1 MELISKNLVIV
12 SFPAKVG
19 SLETLK
25 EAMRRALPDT
35 RSFDGCLSVNTFI
48 EESTN
53 AIHLIEDWESLNHQA
68 TYLNWRVET
77 GLLDDLDSFLEGG
90 AAAIKVVLCGSEH
103 KDI

>member
-1 MELISKNLVIV
+1 MRVLNYSHKTKLREIGSDGVIEWYETQKEELSI
-12 SFPAKVG
+12 PY
-19 SLETLK
+19 E
-25 EAMRRALPDT
+25 
-35 RSFDGCLSVNTFI
+35 
-48 EESTN
+48 
-53 AIHLIEDWESLNHQA
+53 LIEDWESLNHQA

>member
-1 MELISKNLVIV
+1 MKNLVIV
-12 SFPAKVG
+12 SFPAKEE

-53 AIHLIEDWESLNHQA
+53 TIHLIEDWESLNHQA
-68 TYLNWRVET
+68 AYLNWRVET
-77 GLLDDLDSFLEGG
+77 GLLDNLDLFLEGG
-90 AAAIKVVLCGSEH
+90 ASAIKVVLCGSEH

>member
-1 MELISKNLVIV
+1 MKNLVIV
-12 SFPAKVG
+12 SFPAKAET
-19 SLETLK
+19 LETLK

-53 AIHLIEDWESLNHQA
+53 TIHLIEDWETLNHQA
-68 TYLNWRVET
+68 TYLNWRVEN
-77 GLLDDLDSFLEGG
+77 GLLTDLDPLLDGG

-103 KDI
+103 QDI

>member
-1 MELISKNLVIV
+1 MKNLVIV
-12 SFPAKVG
+12 SFPAKEE

-35 RSFDGCLSVNTFI
+35 RSFDGGLSVNTFI

-53 AIHLIEDWESLNHQA
+53 TIHLIEDWESLNHQA

-77 GLLDDLDSFLEGG
+77 GLLDNLDLFLEGG
-90 AAAIKVVLCGSEH
+90 ASAIKVVLCGSEH